1 MLMSPKQASKSYV
14 TQTTSLYETAAELA
28 RRGFVVAVTS
38 RNAPGIDL
46 MATTPDMAHT
56 YGIQVKGNHW
66 EGTQSYWLTGERAKS
81 DAAPGLFYVLVNLK
95 EEGARLDFYVVP
107 SEIVAKRLDIDERK
121 TGSTWYSFSR
131 DKEFLERWDL
141 FA

>member
-1 MLMSPKQASKSYV
+1 MPPKRTPKSYV

-46 MATTPDMAHT
+46 MATSPDMSHT

-81 DAAPGLFYVLVNLK
+81 DAAPGLFYVCVNLK
-95 EEGARLDFYVVP
+95 EHGGRPEFYVVP
-107 SEIVAKRLDIDERK
+107 SVVVAKRLDIDERK

-131 DKEFLERWDL
+131 DKEVLDRWGL
-141 FA
+141 LT